1 MVKLLRAVTR
11 PELNRGLEG
20 VVVDTTELSAIDG
33 DRGKLVY
40 RGYDIRD
47 LARHATYEE
56 VLYLLWEGELP
67 TESALQRFTEEMAA
81 ERDVEPG
88 VLDTM
93 AELAAQDDGPM
104 AALRT
109 GVSMISAYDPAPD
122 ADPEDLSATR
132 DDGRRIA
139 AQIPTILAAF
149 ERFRNGADPV
159 EPNPALGHAEN
170 FLYMLTGE
178 EPDETAAET
187 FDMALILHAD
197 HGFNASTFTT
207 LVIVS
212 TYADMYNA
220 AVGGIG
226 ALSGHWH
233 GGANQDV
240 MYALMELDESDLDPT
255 EWVKETLEA
264 GGRIPGW
271 GHRVYNVKDP
281 RANILEERSALL
293 ADSTGVEKW
302 HSYTKEIERY
312 LTEDVGLPEKQIA
325 PNVDFFSGTVYYQLD
340 IPIDLYTPIFAVSR
354 IGGWVAHVLEY
365 LEENRLIRP
374 RARYVGSMDR
384 DFIFREDR

>member
-93 AELAAQDDGPM
+93 AELAAQDDDPM

>member
-93 AELAAQDDGPM
+93 AELAAQDDDPM
-104 AALRT
+104 DALRT